1 MKKILRTAVSGLGR
15 IAWDFH
21 LPQLCRHAG
30 FEPVAVVDPCRERL
44 AEAASRFGV
53 GGLYTDFKTM
63 LDEQRPDLVVIAS
76 PTLFHAEQAIA
87 AMQADCDVFCD
98 KPLSVTLT
106 EAEAMLQA
114 ARRTGRRLMTYQP
127 HRLNGEARTVRAIL
141 DSGRLGRLY
150 LIERHVSNYCRRND
164 WQAFYRNGGGML
176 LNYGAHYIDQ
186 FLYLTGGKVRRARCE
201 LRRIA
206 SLGDADDVVHA
217 LITTTAGVLLDLD
230 INQAV
235 ALPLPEW
242 RICGER
248 GSALYQDGEWRL
260 RYFAAGALPERKAD
274 TGLAAAGRRYPSEP
288 IAWRQETLPESPADP
303 DAYYRCCYE
312 HYALGRPPF
321 VTGDELLEL
330 MRTLDEC
337 RRSAG
342 ELEAEPAL
350 HC

>member
-127 HRLNGEARTVRAIL
+127 HRLNGEARAVRAIL
-141 DSGRLGRLY
+141 DSGKLGPLY
-150 LIERHVSNYCRRND
+150 LIERHLSNYARRNAC
-164 WQAFYRNGGGML
+164 QSL
-176 LNYGAHYIDQ
+176 
-186 FLYLTGGKVRRARCE
+186 RRA
-201 LRRIA
+201 
-206 SLGDADDVVHA
+206 
-217 LITTTAGVLLDLD
+217 
-230 INQAV
+230 
-235 ALPLPEW
+235 
-242 RICGER
+242 
-248 GSALYQDGEWRL
+248 
-260 RYFAAGALPERKAD
+260 
-274 TGLAAAGRRYPSEP
+274 
-288 IAWRQETLPESPADP
+288 
-303 DAYYRCCYE
+303 
-312 HYALGRPPF
+312 
-321 VTGDELLEL
+321 
-330 MRTLDEC
+330 
-337 RRSAG
+337 
-342 ELEAEPAL
+342 
-350 HC
+350 